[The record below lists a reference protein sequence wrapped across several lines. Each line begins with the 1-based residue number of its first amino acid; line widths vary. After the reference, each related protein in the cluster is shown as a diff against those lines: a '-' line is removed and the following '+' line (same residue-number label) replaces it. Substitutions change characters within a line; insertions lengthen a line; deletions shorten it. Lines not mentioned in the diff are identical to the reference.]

1 MKRIMLLNILLLL
14 LTACSNSLGEALE
27 DYQRDMSEIA
37 TKNDQL
43 NTLLESFDYSL
54 LNGSSINGDSASLR
68 NSLREMSTVI
78 EDEIVPLVDEIEQ
91 ELETIEIT
99 NDEIDS
105 IHTTFLESFA
115 VKQDFI
121 NDIERYIELYYQ
133 TLTKSEELV
142 RLSQMFIENQE
153 IRNEYIASAETEEE
167 EEEVNRII
175 DQINENSSELENSA
189 KELQETTEPEDKQN
203 YIDESLT
210 PIIEEHIR
218 KLNEMNLDTDIAI
231 RVRSITLEMYY
242 GYERYY
248 TERRDTLFYNEELER
263 LQIDTILQQINVYE
277 QLESTYIE
285 SLEELINE
293 S

>member
-14 LTACSNSLGEALE
+14 LTACSNSLSDALE
-27 DYQRDMSEIA
+27 DYQRDISEIA

-43 NTLLESFDYSL
+43 NTLLESFDYTL
-54 LNGSSINGDSASLR
+54 LNGGGVNDASSSLR
-68 NSLREMSTVI
+68 SQLREMSTVI

-91 ELETIEIT
+91 ELDTIEVT
-99 NDEIDS
+99 NDEIES
-105 IHTTFLESFA
+105 IHTTFLESFE
-115 VKQDFI
+115 VKQNFI
-121 NDIERYIELYYQ
+121 NDIERYVELYYQ

-153 IRNEYIASAETEEE
+153 IRNEYIASADTGEEK
-167 EEEVNRII
+167 EEVDNII
-175 DQINENSSELENSA
+175 DQINENSSELEESA
-189 KELQETTEPEDKQN
+189 SELQEITEPEDKQD
-203 YIDESLT
+203 YIDETLT

-218 KLNEMNLDTDIAI
+218 KLNELNLDTDIAI

-263 LQIDTILQQINVYE
+263 LQIDTILQQVNVYT
-277 QLESTYIE
+277 QLEATYIE

-293 S
+293 N

>member
-14 LTACSNSLGEALE
+14 LTACSNSLSDALE
-27 DYQRDMSEIA
+27 DYQRDISEIA

-43 NTLLESFDYSL
+43 NTLLESFDYTL
-54 LNGSSINGDSASLR
+54 LNGGGVNDASSSLR
-68 NSLREMSTVI
+68 SQLRDMSTVI
-78 EDEIVPLVDEIEQ
+78 EDEIVPLVDEIKQ
-91 ELETIEIT
+91 ELDTIEVT
-99 NDEIDS
+99 NDEIES
-105 IHTTFLESFA
+105 IHTTFLESFE
-115 VKQDFI
+115 VKQNFI
-121 NDIERYIELYYQ
+121 NDIERYVELYYQ

-153 IRNEYIASAETEEE
+153 IRNEYIASAHTEEE
-167 EEEVNRII
+167 KEEVDHII
-175 DQINENSSELENSA
+175 DQINENSSELEESA
-189 KELQETTEPEDKQN
+189 SELQEITEPEDKQD
-203 YIDESLT
+203 YIDETLT

-218 KLNEMNLDTDIAI
+218 KLNELNLDTDIAI

-263 LQIDTILQQINVYE
+263 LQIDTILQQVNVYT
-277 QLESTYIE
+277 QLETTYIE

-293 S
+293 N